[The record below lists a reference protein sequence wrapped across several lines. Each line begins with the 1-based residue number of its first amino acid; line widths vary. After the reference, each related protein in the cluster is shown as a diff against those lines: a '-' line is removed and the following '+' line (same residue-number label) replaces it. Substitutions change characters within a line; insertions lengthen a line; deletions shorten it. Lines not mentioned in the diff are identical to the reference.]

1 MTRRTILAVLVLLVG
16 LLPALPPPAAEA
28 REVNTRRPGVYMGRQ
43 IAWTMTADGADWLTR
58 ESREKEESAREMIR
72 ALGLESGQVVADVG
86 SGNGYHAL
94 AMAPLVGP
102 TGRVLCVDI
111 QPEMLDLLAERAK
124 KKGITNYDLILGEPT
139 SPRLPRETV
148 DLILLVDA
156 YHEFTDPESML
167 RNMRRSLKP
176 DGLLALVE
184 YRAEDPE
191 VPMKPDHKMTRQQI
205 DKEMRANGFR
215 LVRHYDALPWQHL
228 VFYGKH
234 ADGRTTDAAGD

>member
-1 MTRRTILAVLVLLVG
+1 MTRRSFLAALVLLPV
-16 LLPALPPPAAEA
+16 LLPTLPPSVIGAQ
-28 REVNTRRPGVYMGRQ
+28 EVNARRPGVYMGRQ

-102 TGRVLCVDI
+102 IGRVLCVDI
-111 QPEMLDLLAERAK
+111 QQEMLDLLAVRAK
-124 KKGITNYDLILGEPT
+124 KMDITNVDLILGEPT

-156 YHEFTDPESML
+156 YHEFTDPAAML
-167 RNMRRSLKP
+167 AAMRASLTP
-176 DGLLALVE
+176 TGVLALVE
-184 YRAEDPE
+184 YRAEDPT
-191 VPMKPDHKMTRQQI
+191 VPIKRDHKMSKAQI
-205 DKEMRANGFR
+205 DKELTANGFR
-215 LVRHYDALPWQHL
+215 LVRSYDGLPWQHL
-228 VFYGKH
+228 VFYGLDTSW
-234 ADGRTTDAAGD
+234 AGDAATP

>member
-1 MTRRTILAVLVLLVG
+1 MTRRTFLAALV
-16 LLPALPPPAAEA
+16 LLPALLATLPPSFAGAQ
-28 REVNTRRPGVYMGRQ
+28 EVNNRRPGVYLGRQ

-72 ALGLESGQVVADVG
+72 ALELESGQVVADVG

-111 QPEMLDLLAERAK
+111 QQEMLVLLAERAQEM
-124 KKGITNYDLILGEPT
+124 GITNYDLILGEPT

-156 YHEFTDPESML
+156 YHEFTDPVAML
-167 RNMRRSLKP
+167 AAMRASLKP
-176 DGLLALVE
+176 TGVLALVE
-184 YRAEDPE
+184 YRAEDPT
-191 VPMKPDHKMTRQQI
+191 VPIKPDHKMSKAQI
-205 DKEMRANGFR
+205 DREMAANGFR
-215 LVRHYDALPWQHL
+215 LVRSYDGLPWQHL
-228 VFYGKH
+228 VFYGR
-234 ADGRTTDAAGD
+234 DESWAGPDPTP

>member
-1 MTRRTILAVLVLLVG
+1 MTRRTFLAALVLLLG
-16 LLPALPPPAAEA
+16 SLPALPPPIADA

-58 ESREKEESAREMIR
+58 ESREKEESTREMIR

-111 QPEMLDLLAERAK
+111 QPEMLELLAERAK

-156 YHEFTDPESML
+156 YHEFTDPEAML
-167 RNMRRSLKP
+167 ATMRASLKP
-176 DGLLALVE
+176 DGVLALVE
-184 YRAEDPE
+184 FRAEDPT
-191 VPMKPDHKMTRQQI
+191 VPIKRDHKMSKAQI
-205 DKEMRANGFR
+205 DKELTANGFR
-215 LVRHYDALPWQHL
+215 LARSYDGLPWQHL
-228 VFYGKH
+228 VFYGLDTGW
-234 ADGRTTDAAGD
+234 AGDAATH